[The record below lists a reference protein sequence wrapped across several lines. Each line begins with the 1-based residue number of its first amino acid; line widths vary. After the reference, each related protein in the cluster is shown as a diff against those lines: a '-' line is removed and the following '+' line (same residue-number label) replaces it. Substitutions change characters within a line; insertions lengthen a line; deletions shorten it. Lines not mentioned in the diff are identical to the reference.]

1 MCITEEKLVDR
12 YGQGNPHE
20 RFMLIY
26 KNYEVFLKLIESYET
41 GLFNRILYEREYNLR
56 AKNGEDIGIRVQTN
70 RISDPTARKA
80 IENLMIR
87 EAIEEANDSG
97 NILKDTDDPEK
108 HKRDILMLRMM
119 RREYE
124 VFNTSLNALTGREY
138 RITYRY
144 IQKEKKLEEILPR
157 SYHAEDSEYGPLEW
171 QYSGL
176 ISRLPADSGMAT
188 VTFDNGIPDPSSMPR
203 DNHTVTEYLKTIGLE
218 RSNTQ
223 WSAVMLKENH
233 DLYTA
238 SQLSEMKDEGID
250 LTGKELT
257 SDYWSF
263 WFVKEGEDTY
273 YLLTLFAKEF
283 TQEEAEEIAST
294 VSIK

>member
-1 MCITEEKLVDR
+1 MDLNWEYL
-12 YGQGNPHE
+12 YG
-20 RFMLIY
+20 RL
-26 KNYEVFLKLIESYET
+26 
-41 GLFNRILYEREYNLR
+41 
-56 AKNGEDIGIRVQTN
+56 
-70 RISDPTARKA
+70 
-80 IENLMIR
+80 
-87 EAIEEANDSG
+87 NDG
-97 NILKDTDDPEK
+97 
-108 HKRDILMLRMM
+108 H
-119 RREYE
+119 
-124 VFNTSLNALTGREY
+124 Y
-138 RITYRY
+138 RIVKRVMDYRAPGDY
-144 IQKEKKLEEILPR
+144 DEYDICAEFDIVSSPTSTESVTDWMDISLPRGYSISSFDDTIGYMGGSLILPR
-157 SYHAEDSEYGPLEW
+157 SYHAEDSESGPLEW

-203 DNHTVTEYLKTIGLE
+203 DNHTDTEYLKTIGLE

-273 YLLTLFAKEF
+273 YLLTLSAKEF
-283 TQEEAEEIAST
+283 TQEEAEEIART

>member
-1 MCITEEKLVDR
+1 MI
-12 YGQGNPHE
+12 
-20 RFMLIY
+20 
-26 KNYEVFLKLIESYET
+26 SYDVYAE
-41 GLFNRILYEREYNLR
+41 F
-56 AKNGEDIGIRVQTN
+56 DIGNGIASAESVTDWMDITLPRGYS
-70 RISDPTARKA
+70 ISSFDDA
-80 IENLMIR
+80 IGYM
-87 EAIEEANDSG
+87 G
-97 NILKDTDDPEK
+97 G
-108 HKRDILMLRMM
+108 
-119 RREYE
+119 
-124 VFNTSLNALTGREY
+124 SL
-138 RITYRY
+138 
-144 IQKEKKLEEILPR
+144 ILPR

-188 VTFDNGIPDPSSMPR
+188 VTFDNGIPDSSSMPR
-203 DNHTVTEYLKTIGLE
+203 DNHTDTEYLKTIGLE

-273 YLLTLFAKEF
+273 YLLTLSAKEF

>member
-1 MCITEEKLVDR
+1 M
-12 YGQGNPHE
+12 
-20 RFMLIY
+20 
-26 KNYEVFLKLIESYET
+26 
-41 GLFNRILYEREYNLR
+41 
-56 AKNGEDIGIRVQTN
+56 DISLPRGYS
-70 RISDPTARKA
+70 ISSFD
-80 IENLMIR
+80 
-87 EAIEEANDSG
+87 
-97 NILKDTDDPEK
+97 DT
-108 HKRDILMLRMM
+108 IGYMGG
-119 RREYE
+119 
-124 VFNTSLNALTGREY
+124 SL
-138 RITYRY
+138 
-144 IQKEKKLEEILPR
+144 ILPR

-203 DNHTVTEYLKTIGLE
+203 DNHTDTEYLKTIGLE

-273 YLLTLFAKEF
+273 YLLTLSAKEF
-283 TQEEAEEIAST
+283 TQEEAEEIAQEEAEEIART